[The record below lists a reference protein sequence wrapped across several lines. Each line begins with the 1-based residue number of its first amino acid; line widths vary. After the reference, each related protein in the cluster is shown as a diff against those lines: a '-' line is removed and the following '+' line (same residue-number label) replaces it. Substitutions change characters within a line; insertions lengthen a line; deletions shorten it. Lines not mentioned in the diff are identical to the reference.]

1 MIDVRDESSQAT
13 LDPGLKEVVEDDAE
27 TKKGFVYCA
36 LCSHVVS
43 HIDQRTEVNG
53 SHDHYFVNPHGLEFH
68 VGCYEEALGCAIS
81 GQPTAADTWFPGF
94 HWHIA
99 TCEECNIHLGWL
111 FANAEAS
118 SFYGLILDRIQ
129 TD

>member
-1 MIDVRDESSQAT
+1 MIDVRDKPRQAT
-13 LDPGLKEVVEDDAE
+13 LDPQLKELIEDDPEA
-27 TKKGFVYCA
+27 KKGFVYCA
-36 LCSHVVS
+36 LCSHVIS
-43 HIDQRTEVNG
+43 HIEQRTEVNG
-53 SHDHYFVNPHGLEFH
+53 SHDHHFVNPHGLEFH
-68 VGCYEEALGCAIS
+68 VGCFSEALGCAIS

-99 TCEECNIHLGWL
+99 TCAECTTHLGWL
-111 FANAEAS
+111 FTNVETA